1 MESIQVEVPLES
13 IDQKPEAYTGPTY
26 IATFRDELLWRR
38 VALLNGSYDDSSST
52 LAYLHFVVPRKHPA
66 VCCSQQYAAIKYA

>member
-13 IDQKPEAYTGPTY
+13 IDQKPEAY

-66 VCCSQQYAAIKYA
+66 FCQYAAVKYA